1 MKERFEQWFL
11 LSGYRPNVAVGILI
25 IMSGVVA
32 IPTITQFAIHNIS
45 PLFYIC
51 SALIGGNITL
61 ITVVV
66 AINQVVLA
74 QELETPGST
83 RDEIEQTAS
92 YRKQALDQSAP
103 PTEPATFLQ
112 QLLQK
117 TQRDAQSLE
126 GLLPDSTLETNDRL
140 LKGLPEQCE
149 QSSRQVESPS
159 NKLSSVVIPL
169 LGADYA
175 TYIHD
180 CYHLKSDYGEGR
192 DGQFETKLDTLASD
206 LEDLVITRQ
215 YFTTAF
221 IKEELASLSRLLLY
235 VGVLA
240 VSFPLALLYHLTTY
254 SGASPP
260 MPELY
265 AYTLLTA
272 VVGLVPLALLIA
284 YILRIATVSQYI
296 AVITPFK
303 AQQ

>member
-1 MKERFEQWFL
+1 MQERFEQWL
-11 LSGYRPNVAVGILI
+11 LLTGHRLKIATGILI
-25 IMSGVVA
+25 IMSGIVV
-32 IPTITQFAIHNIS
+32 IPTITRFTIHNIS

-66 AINQVVLA
+66 AINQVVLS

-83 RDEIEQTAS
+83 REEIERTAD
-92 YRKQALDQSAP
+92 YRKQALNQLAP
-103 PTEPATFLQ
+103 PIEPADFLQ

-117 TQRDAQSLE
+117 TQQDAQSLE
-126 GLLPDSTLETNDRL
+126 GLLPDSTTEINDRL
-140 LKGLPEQCE
+140 LEELPEQCE
-149 QSSRQVESPS
+149 RSSRQVESS
-159 NKLSSVVIPL
+159 THKLSSVVIPL
-169 LGADYA
+169 LGTDYA

-180 CYHLKSDYGEGR
+180 CYQLQSAHGKGR
-192 DGQFETKLDTLASD
+192 TEQFETKLDTLASD
-206 LEDLVITRQ
+206 LENLVITRQ

-265 AYTLLTA
+265 AFTVLTA
-272 VVGLVPLALLIA
+272 VVGVVPLALLIA
-284 YILRIATVSQYI
+284 YILRIATVSQHI
-296 AVITPFK
+296 AVITPFE
-303 AQQ
+303 AQG